1 MIRIEIIARG
11 LRAAEDFAEVLA
23 ADARIEVLRARA
35 LGAGPFRAAA
45 STDVVVAL
53 DLPSGEFVS
62 DGPPLVM
69 LSEKPPRSGSS
80 VVHAFLPLNSLPSE
94 IAAAIVAVANALYVL
109 TPDQFR
115 GWQAGLPGDLNDSG
129 ISAEKLTPREL
140 QVLAMMA
147 DGLANKEIAVALN
160 ISGNTV
166 KFHVAQVLAK
176 LRVAS
181 RTEAVRVG
189 IRRGHVAI

>member
-1 MIRIEIIARG
+1 
-11 LRAAEDFAEVLA
+11 
-23 ADARIEVLRARA
+23 
-35 LGAGPFRAAA
+35 
-45 STDVVVAL
+45 
-53 DLPSGEFVS
+53 
-62 DGPPLVM
+62 M